1 MKSPLNASY
10 PVLPL
15 RDIVVFPHMIVPL
28 FVGREKS
35 IRALEA
41 VMAEDKQIILVT
53 QKEADTEDPGADGL
67 YTIGT
72 VGSILQ
78 LLKLPDGA
86 VKVLVEGGERV
97 VIDNDDV
104 MVICPYWSGTP
115 YELLVIPTRH
125 ELHLQD
131 SDDDTLS
138 AVGRGL
144 RDAMSSLSRVL
155 GDVAY
160 NVGFHSA
167 PHQHTGEYHWHIHIW
182 PNLVTQAGF
191 ERGTGVLI
199 NIVPPE
205 QAAAT
210 LRSVGATT

>member
-1 MKSPLNASY
+1 
-10 PVLPL
+10 
-15 RDIVVFPHMIVPL
+15 
-28 FVGREKS
+28 
-35 IRALEA
+35 
-41 VMAEDKQIILVT
+41 
-53 QKEADTEDPGADGL
+53 
-67 YTIGT
+67 
-72 VGSILQ
+72 
-78 LLKLPDGA
+78 
-86 VKVLVEGGERV
+86 V
-97 VIDNDDV
+97 VIDGDDV

-115 YELLVIPTRH
+115 YELLVIPKSH

-131 SDDDTLS
+131 TDDNTLA

-144 RDAMSSLSRVL
+144 RDAMSSLNRVL

-191 ERGTGVLI
+191 ERGTGVMI
-199 NIVPPE
+199 NVVPPE

-210 LRSVGATT
+210 LRAVQATV